1 MLLAFAHRE
10 EQKMTNVSKCDPTEC
25 HVHTIYSKIS
35 IIFCHTG
42 GIRDFTARRHH
53 KLVFLP
59 CWKLEFET
67 LHWEMQRMN
76 GAFGYG
82 SYLTSQFF
90 IRRWRFGRSS
100 ASWKLEARRAAMLG
114 GSTKKLCVFRWQNI
128 GTFWSQ
134 PQMGMFENGLWN
146 SQVLIKFGSFPS
158 KMSFSSCR
166 RDRIRSSA
174 ALPWNS
180 GASVGGCQQDPA
192 GVQFQSWMDRTS
204 CKS

>member
-1 MLLAFAHRE
+1 MYP
-10 EQKMTNVSKCDPTEC
+10 NVILRNAMCIPFIVK
-25 HVHTIYSKIS
+25 S

-53 KLVFLP
+53 KLVILP

-100 ASWKLEARRAAMLG
+100 AIWKPAEPRCWADPAK
-114 GSTKKLCVFRWQNI
+114 SCVFRWQNI
-128 GTFWSQ
+128 GTFWNQ

-146 SQVLIKFGSFPS
+146 TQVLIKFESFLS

-180 GASVGGCQQDPA
+180 ALVWEAASRGAVSVMNG
-192 GVQFQSWMDRTS
+192 
-204 CKS
+204 